1 MVNQSYEW
9 VERAIVFKP
18 ELKNWQS
25 AVRDGFLEAGIGPYN
40 GFSLDHLVGTK
51 IGGSTF
57 DSTGRRHSAAD
68 LLSYAKTSNI
78 RVAVHAIVE
87 RVLLAT
93 SSPYPPSKPSAI
105 GVVYRDQRGGFHHA
119 MLRDKGEVLL
129 SAGALGSPQ
138 LLLLSGIRP
147 LAYLSSWRIPVAR
160 HHPYVGQFLY
170 DNPRNGISIVPSMP
184 LEHSLI
190 QVVGITNSG
199 AKQLDCKERGES
211 LNRKQEWYDTSYIPE
226 TAHLIDDIFHPRS

>member
-1 MVNQSYEW
+1 M
-9 VERAIVFKP
+9 
-18 ELKNWQS
+18 
-25 AVRDGFLEAGIGPYN
+25 
-40 GFSLDHLVGTK
+40 GTK

-57 DSTGRRHSAAD
+57 DSTGRRQSAAD

-78 RVAVHAIVE
+78 RVTVHAIVE

-93 SSPYPPSKPSAI
+93 SLPYPPSKPSAI

-147 LAYLSSWRIPVAR
+147 SAYLSSWGIPVAR
-160 HHPYVGQFLY
+160 HHPYVGKFVY
-170 DNPRNGISIVPSMP
+170 DNSINVISIVP
-184 LEHSLI
+184 
-190 QVVGITNSG
+190 
-199 AKQLDCKERGES
+199 
-211 LNRKQEWYDTSYIPE
+211 
-226 TAHLIDDIFHPRS
+226 

>member
-1 MVNQSYEW
+1 MNWDLRVVNQSYEW

-25 AVRDGFLEAGIGPYN
+25 AVRDRFLEAGIGPTN

-51 IGGSTF
+51 IGGGSTF
-57 DSTGRRHSAAD
+57 DSTGRRHCAAD

-78 RVAVHAIVE
+78 RVAVHAIVD

-93 SSPYPPSKPSAI
+93 SSPYPESKPSVI
-105 GVVYRDQRGGFHHA
+105 GVFYRDQRSGFHHA
-119 MLRDKGEVLL
+119 MQRDKGEVLL

-147 LAYLSSWRIPVAR
+147 RAYLSSWRIPVAR
-160 HHPYVGQFLY
+160 HHP
-170 DNPRNGISIVPSMP
+170 
-184 LEHSLI
+184 
-190 QVVGITNSG
+190 
-199 AKQLDCKERGES
+199 
-211 LNRKQEWYDTSYIPE
+211 
-226 TAHLIDDIFHPRS
+226 